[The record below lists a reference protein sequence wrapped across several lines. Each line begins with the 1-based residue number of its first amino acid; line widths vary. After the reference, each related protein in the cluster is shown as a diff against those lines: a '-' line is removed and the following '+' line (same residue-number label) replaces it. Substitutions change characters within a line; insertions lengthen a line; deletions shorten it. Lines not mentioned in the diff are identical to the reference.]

1 MNDKMTEH
9 DKLFF
14 ELIAAIGKDK
24 SIRKDLQQA
33 IVKIF
38 DLELKNLDKKQP
50 HISPEIKSIINK
62 ISIDR
67 LD

>member
-1 MNDKMTEH
+1 MNDTMTEH

-14 ELIAAIGKDK
+14 QLIADIGKDQ
-24 SIRKDLQQA
+24 SISEDLQGA

-62 ISIDR
+62 IAIDR